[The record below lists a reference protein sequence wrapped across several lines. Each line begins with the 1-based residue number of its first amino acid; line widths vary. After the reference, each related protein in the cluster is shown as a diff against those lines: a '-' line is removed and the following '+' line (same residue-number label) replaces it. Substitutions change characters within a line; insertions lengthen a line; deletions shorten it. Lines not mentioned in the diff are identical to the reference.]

1 MVWQSHFDQRRK
13 VMPKIQSNGINLYY
27 EIHGEGQP
35 LLLIHG
41 LGSSTRDWEFQV
53 TEFSKSYKV
62 ITLDLRGH
70 GQSDKPAGLY
80 SMAMFAADTVGL
92 LRGLGIGR
100 AHVVGLS
107 LGGGVAFQL
116 AVDAPQMLKSLT
128 IVNSTPELI
137 VRTFKERMTVW
148 QRLVIA
154 RVLGM
159 RKMGEVL
166 SKRLFIKPEQEAEN
180 DQRAYLNAM
189 RALIGWSVAARI
201 GSIRCPTLV
210 IAADQDYSPV
220 SVKEEY
226 TAKIPGAQL
235 VIIPDSRHA
244 TPVEQP
250 EQFNLVLKK
259 FLAEH
264 S

>member
-1 MVWQSHFDQRRK
+1 
-13 VMPKIQSNGINLYY
+13 
-27 EIHGEGQP
+27 
-35 LLLIHG
+35 
-41 LGSSTRDWEFQV
+41 
-53 TEFSKSYKV
+53 
-62 ITLDLRGH
+62 
-70 GQSDKPAGLY
+70 
-80 SMAMFAADTVGL
+80 
-92 LRGLGIGR
+92 
-100 AHVVGLS
+100 
-107 LGGGVAFQL
+107 
-116 AVDAPQMLKSLT
+116 
-128 IVNSTPELI
+128 LI

-166 SKRLFIKPEQEAEN
+166 SKRLFIKPEQEDIRQMFVTRWAEN